1 MEEIIMN
8 HKVISIVAVV
18 GFLVMAAVVP
28 VFSQEKPNINLEKPS
43 AAMVVDLKT
52 QDCRTLL
59 RMSGSDRD
67 FTVVFYHGFMSGK
80 KNDTVFN
87 APELSAIT
95 DQIYDHCIDNPNDSL
110 LAVFEAKRK

>member
-8 HKVISIVAVV
+8 RKVISIVAVF
-18 GFLVMAAVVP
+18 GFLVMTAAVP
-28 VFSQEKPNINLEKPS
+28 GFSAEKPNINLEKP
-43 AAMVVDLKT
+43 AEGIVVDLKT

-59 RMSGSDRD
+59 KMSGGDRD
-67 FTVVFYHGFMSGK
+67 FTIVFYHGFMSGK

-87 APELSAIT
+87 GPELSAIT

-110 LAVFEAKRK
+110 LTVFEAKRK